1 MHIDSKLPN
10 VGTTIFSVMS
20 ALANE
25 VGAVNLSQ
33 GFPDFPADND
43 MIELVAQAMRKGQ
56 NQYAPMPGLPALR
69 ETIAYKTQLC
79 YGYLPDWNTE
89 LTVVSGASEAI
100 FNAIACTVKLGDEVI
115 IFEPAYDLY
124 LPVIELFG
132 GKVVPIALQFPTY
145 NINWAEVKQ
154 KISPKT
160 RLIIFNTPHNPSGAV
175 WQKTDMLQLVDLVKD
190 TNIFLVSDE
199 VYEHIVFDKVA
210 HESAI
215 KYEEIR
221 KRCFVI
227 SSFGKTYHT
236 TGWKLGYCLAPVE
249 LTKEFRKVH
258 QFNTFSTNTP
268 MQYAMA
274 EFVKNAEKYLSL
286 PDFYQE
292 RRDKFRNMLRETP
305 FELLDCA
312 GTYFQLVSYKH
323 LSNENE
329 TDYAIR
335 LTKEIGVATI
345 PVSVFYQNPTD
356 NKVLR
361 FCFAKQY
368 QTLEQGVERI
378 LKNQEKL
385 RKQN

>member
-1 MHIDSKLPN
+1 MQLHSKLPH

-33 GFPDFPADND
+33 GFPDFPADTE
-43 MIELVAQAMRKGQ
+43 MIHLVTKAMQNGQ

-69 ETIAYKTQLC
+69 EIIAHKTERC

-100 FNAIACTVKLGDEVI
+100 FNAIACTVSQGDEVI

-132 GKVVPIALQFPTY
+132 GKVVPISLQFPAY
-145 NINWAEVKQ
+145 SVNWEEVKQ
-154 KISPKT
+154 KISEKT
-160 RLIIFNTPHNPSGAV
+160 KLIIFNTPHNPSGAV
-175 WQKTDMLQLVDLVKD
+175 WQQKDMLSLVELVKN
-190 TNIFLVSDE
+190 TNIFLISDE
-199 VYEHIVFDKVA
+199 VYEHIIFDKIA

-236 TGWKLGYCLAPVE
+236 TGWKLGYCLAPAE
-249 LTKEFRKVH
+249 LTKEFRKIH

-274 EFVKNAEKYLSL
+274 EFVKQEDKYLSL

-292 RRDKFRNMLRETP
+292 RRDKFKKMLQETP
-305 FELLDCA
+305 FELLDCK

-329 TDYAIR
+329 SDYAIR
-335 LTKEIGVATI
+335 LTKEVGVATI
-345 PVSVFYQNPTD
+345 PVSVFYQKPTD

-368 QTLEQGVERI
+368 QTLEAGIERI
-378 LKNQEKL
+378 LKNKEKL
-385 RKQN
+385 YK